1 MENQEKNEAVARH
14 EGCGCGC
21 SESASQ
27 EVQNAEKVREE
38 VERRSYLPAV
48 DILDAGSET
57 LLRIDLP
64 GVKES
69 DVDIAV
75 EKNILTV
82 KASQSSQSH
91 EGRKLIY
98 AEYGVG
104 TYQRSFSLSDE
115 INRDGIAA
123 SLKDGVLEV
132 KLPKSAPVSKKIAV
146 TVS

>member
-1 MENQEKNEAVARH
+1 MENLEKNDAANH

-21 SESASQ
+21 SENAHQ
-27 EVQNAEKVREE
+27 NVQKAEKVQEE
-38 VERRSYLPAV
+38 APRRSYLPAV
-48 DILDAGSET
+48 DIIDSGAET
-57 LLRIDLP
+57 LLLIDLP
-64 GVKES
+64 GVKDG

-82 KASQSSQSH
+82 RASQSAQSY

-104 TYQRSFSLSDE
+104 NYQRSFSLSDE

-132 KLPKSAPVSKKIAV
+132 KLPKSAPVSKKIEVVA
-146 TVS
+146 S